1 MHIWMVQGNFDHLI
15 ISRLQLKTAG
25 SGSGL
30 RGCRIAGI
38 LAMRISEAEREVTN
52 AELVIEIELQIC
64 HPTEDADPEMIQNE
78 TFDLVGSGV
87 DSETERLIIL
97 DMENM
102 KRAMPPGVTYACC
115 IYRVPPTMR
124 EVNEASYTPRVVSI
138 GPFHHGRDEYESMEN
153 QKMRYLNDFV
163 ERTQKSLKDIVNI
176 AHSWEVRAR
185 RCYSQSVEPSSAK
198 FVLMLLKD
206 GVFIVEHML
215 RIRRKVT
222 ITHEDFLVM
231 KPWLSTDVGHDLI
244 LLENQLPFFVIHGL
258 YALLPPDQSGTLP
271 STSTTLENLINLIR
285 ECFSNY
291 YDPKTTISSARP
303 KHLLDLIYYFQIP
316 KEPPKWDEKNSGTD
330 EVKLPKYSATRLH
343 QAGVKFQV
351 SESKCLLD
359 IKFRKEDGALEMPL
373 IRIEDS
379 SESFL
384 RNLVAFEQCHFP
396 HCELY
401 MAYYILLLDKLV
413 NTCGDV
419 DVLEKDGVIENLLG
433 DNETLS
439 TTINKLGAH
448 ITLWKGSYYF
458 ASICND
464 LDAYCSVP
472 RHEWMATCRR
482 EYCSTPWR
490 ILSIIAATILLILTM
505 IQTINSIVAFFV

>member
-1 MHIWMVQGNFDHLI
+1 MHIWMVQGNFDYLI
-15 ISRLQLKTAG
+15 ISLLQLKTAG

-38 LAMRISEAEREVTN
+38 LAMRSSEAEREVTN

-78 TFDLVGSGV
+78 TFDLVGSDV

-102 KRAMPPGVTYACC
+102 KRAMPPGLTTDCC

-138 GPFHHGRDEYESMEN
+138 GPFHHGRDEYASMEN

-163 ERTQKSLKDIVNI
+163 ERTQKSLKNIVNI
-176 AHSWEVRAR
+176 ARSWEERAR
-185 RCYSQSVEPSSAK
+185 RCYSQSVEPNSAK

-222 ITHEDFLVM
+222 KTHEDILVM
-231 KPWLSTDVGHDLI
+231 KPWVSTLVKHDLI

-258 YALLPPDQSGTLP
+258 YALLPSQSGTLP
-271 STSTTLENLINLIR
+271 GTTLENLINLIR
-285 ECFSNY
+285 EYFSNY
-291 YDPKTTISSARP
+291 CDPKTEISSAEPR
-303 KHLLDLIYYFQIP
+303 HLLDLIHYFLEP
-316 KEPPKWDEKNSGTD
+316 KKPARLNKKYRGRD
-330 EVKLPKYSATRLH
+330 EVKFPEFSATRLH

-351 SESKCLLD
+351 SKSKCLPD
-359 IKFRKEDGALEMPL
+359 IEFRIEDGTLEMPRL
-373 IRIEDS
+373 RIEDS

-384 RNLVAFEQCHFP
+384 RNLVAFEQCHCP
-396 HCELY
+396 YCELY
-401 MAYYILLLDKLV
+401 IGYYILLLDKLV
-413 NTCGDV
+413 NTSGDV
-419 DVLEKDGVIENLLG
+419 DVLEKHGVIENLIG
-433 DNETLS
+433 DIETLS

-448 ITLWKGSYYF
+448 ITLWKGEDSNYF

-464 LDAYCSVP
+464 LDLYCRVP